1 MSWLPSGH
9 KAILRSGLW
18 IVLLILVRICLMY
31 LIVKLLMLCTTKCF
45 KSLWRTHN
53 GSLKTRGDKSSFPAR
68 RITCFNRDI
77 DWRQFWVKTL
87 PMIYFPGNFLLL
99 SVDTVPMIIISA
111 IITPLFPYVR
121 HDILGKWAFLS
132 MRDQVFLVNSV
143 TEWSL
148 VFSKERF
155 QPKGGNVNWNV

>member
-77 DWRQFWVKTL
+77 DWRQLWVKTL

-99 SVDTVPMIIISA
+99 SGYCPYDYNFCYNNTSF
-111 IITPLFPYVR
+111 PLCKTWHTGEMSFPVNEGPS
-121 HDILGKWAFLS
+121 ILG
-132 MRDQVFLVNSV
+132 
-143 TEWSL
+143 
-148 VFSKERF
+148 
-155 QPKGGNVNWNV
+155 